1 MMRGVAVNRTFTAA
15 ISAPTVPKEA
25 IAVPECAEGALPSV
39 YQLRIV
45 LRGVS
50 PLIWRRLLIPVEDSV
65 RPIGSTRHCRVGSE
79 ARRPGATRQPP
90 RSRAHHRALGGPS

>member
-1 MMRGVAVNRTFTAA
+1 MRCLSVAGWMIRWFAVNRTFTAA

-45 LRGVS
+45 LRGIS
-50 PLIWRRLLIPVEDSV
+50 DKDPVFNV
-65 RPIGSTRHCRVGSE
+65 
-79 ARRPGATRQPP
+79 AR
-90 RSRAHHRALGGPS
+90 